1 MKIKKIGNFEYA
13 ENNFI
18 KRLVKGVLR
27 CLGN

>member
-1 MKIKKIGNFEYA
+1 MKIKKFKNYVYA
-13 ENNFI
+13 ENSFI